1 MTEPKSILRA
11 QLRLRRRELSAT
23 HPDAGERAAAFLP
36 LDQLP
41 PFAVVSG
48 YRPIA
53 GEIDSWPLLRR
64 LKAAGARLALPVAV
78 NARSPLVFRA
88 YEAGDPLE
96 PDASRTPAPAVGAPE
111 LVPDLVIAPLLAFD
125 RSGYR
130 LGLGAGYYDRTL
142 AALRRQGRVWAIG
155 LAYAGQEL
163 DPLPIE
169 PHDEPLDAI
178 LTENGYHVAHK

>member
-1 MTEPKSILRA
+1 VAKSDLRA

-23 HPDAGERAAAFLP
+23 HPDAGERAAAQLP
-36 LDQLP
+36 LEQLA

-48 YRPIA
+48 SRPLA
-53 GEIDSWPLLRR
+53 GEIDPWPVLRK
-64 LKAAGARLALPVAV
+64 LKAAGARLVLPVAV
-78 NARSPLVFRA
+78 NAHSPLVFRA
-88 YEAGDPLE
+88 YEEGDPLE
-96 PDASRTPAPAVGAPE
+96 PDASRTPAPSAQAPE

-142 AALRRQGRVWAIG
+142 AALRRQGTVWVIG

-178 LTENGYHVAHK
+178 LTENGYHVARK